1 MQHGESVYCTCLY
14 GFKSIIAHEVLTN
27 LLYSNDIILFVCFVG
42 EEWVIFNPFDVQIV
56 DKKLV

>member
-42 EEWVIFNPFDVQIV
+42 EE
-56 DKKLV
+56 